1 MWKKF
6 GAALT
11 ALSVLGATVAMPA
24 PAAADDWRYRG
35 DGYHDGYRHDGY
47 RRGDRHDGYY
57 DHGYRH
63 RDDDDDDEA
72 IVAGVV
78 GLALGAV
85 IGAAVA
91 QSNERRDDARRD
103 YERDYAPPPPN
114 YGYRDDYRPQERTC
128 YRRERQWDPY
138 ANRYLW
144 VDVPYAC

>member
-11 ALSVLGATVAMPA
+11 ALSVLGATIAMPA
-24 PAAADDWRYRG
+24 PAAAHDRRYRG
-35 DGYHDGYRHDGY
+35 DGYYDDY
-47 RRGDRHDGYY
+47 RRGDGYY
-57 DHGYRH
+57 GGGYRH
-63 RDDDDDDEA
+63 RDDDDDDDA
-72 IVAGVV
+72 VVAGVV
-78 GLALGAV
+78 GLALGAI

-91 QSNERRDDARRD
+91 QSDERRDDGRRN
-103 YERDYAPPPPN
+103 YERDYPPPPN
-114 YGYRDDYRPQERTC
+114 YGYRDDYRQPERTC